1 MALLPN
7 SNGSKSLESL
17 ENKLLK
23 PIFFLLFF
31 FFVITQNIFPQNNQ
45 MSSYAQTGKIRIQLW
60 SLLEQDPK
68 LLQELSEKSNNQ
80 TNSTK
85 KELSEDFFYQ
95 YSVNEIKN
103 LAPFVFEGIIHGW
116 NFSYTPYDKTRQV
129 NEYFEFIVDGPN
141 ISKNDKNI
149 SYNNPYFQDNKLF
162 CWVEYDLTP
171 AMLNKMKHSKSIVF
185 KKISGKGKGKV
196 SEGDEGIKKAF
207 SEALKMAVRNHGRD
221 MEKNKP
227 KEINGK
233 VRITGNPRVYI
244 DNGFYVVDLDF
255 FVQVDKIL
263 HYQFF

>member
-1 MALLPN
+1 
-7 SNGSKSLESL
+7 
-17 ENKLLK
+17 
-23 PIFFLLFF
+23 
-31 FFVITQNIFPQNNQ
+31 

-149 SYNNPYFQDNKLF
+149 SYKDPYFQDNKLF

-196 SEGDEGIKKAF
+196 SEGEEGIKKAF